1 MSDPAISVLIP
12 AYNHA
17 AFLREAIDSV
27 LAQRFGDFELIIIDD
42 ASTDASRDVIE
53 SHADARI
60 RASRHTENQGA
71 HATLNEALSLAR
83 GRYLSILNS
92 DDRYR
97 PDRLQRLFDACEAHG
112 HGLVASRVRLID
124 ATSEPVSGENDWLT
138 HYRKLLAI
146 HARRNE
152 LLTTLCAG
160 NVLVTTSNFFFRRE
174 LNDAIGGFA
183 DWRYVHDYDF
193 ALKAA
198 CHAGGAALLNET
210 LLDYRLHDANTIGQ
224 APLDAINETVELLEQ
239 HTPDILAHARSS
251 RAIPLLAGQ
260 FREQMGWLEGVYR
273 HRLYLKDR
281 SLMEKDHDIAA
292 LQAEA
297 ASARDDARAAR
308 NSHSYR
314 LGFALLRPVRW
325 LSGPCQRL
333 GSARRGARIASLA
346 ALRPLVEQQRDALA
360 AVSFDIF
367 DTLLARH
374 VEPPEAVQRA
384 VARTLAEA
392 LHASDASRRPL
403 DAEQLHRLR
412 EQAESRLRAAAR
424 RDGGDGECHF
434 DELARHWAEAIAS
447 ATGRDAASI
456 ARLIHATEMDIEKRA
471 LYVKPGARALLEWL
485 RDQPLAVIATSD
497 MYLGKRQLTE
507 LLEAKGLRELLDE
520 VHVSS
525 ETGLCKHSGKLF
537 ERLLREH
544 GWRPDQLLHVGDNAH
559 SDHLAPRRAGVRGV
573 WLREPAERRRR
584 NRQRAA
590 WTMRERGAIWP
601 GNWFFDAL
609 DDYPP
614 PSDAPRDHRFFFDY
628 GRWRLGPVFCTF
640 MAGLVE
646 RLREQRPARVFF
658 VARDGY
664 LFHQLYRR
672 RPDHDSLPPAAY
684 LYASRRAI
692 AAAAIADGM
701 RPEQASVALLNP
713 KQQGLLSILKTFALE
728 PDDYRDAARKHGF
741 EALAAPLASSDDPR
755 LRTFLADADVDARLR
770 AAGQRAR
777 ALLEG
782 YLEQIGFFDGEA
794 VALVDIGWNGTIQR
808 FLRDAFG
815 ARDDFPRL
823 LGYYFTFVGEI
834 HETKGEDYIEGL
846 LHDASHDPKAW
857 KVAGEFEELFEQG
870 ARALEATTLG
880 YTEKNG
886 RIEPLLK
893 SDSDIDRKQE
903 LASNPKI
910 AALHRGVLS
919 LQVDFLDAQTLTGL
933 GFDDLKPYARALIE
947 RLVIYPT
954 RDEIKQI
961 TRLAHSEDFGH
972 DHTLELLAHPLRL
985 RDLPRPRTVIARLAA
1000 APWQSALFVALP
1012 TRLWAFAFRW
1022 LKLRRLSR
1030 IGDAE

>member
-1 MSDPAISVLIP
+1 MSDPAVSVLIP

-27 LAQRFGDFELIIIDD
+27 LAQRFADFELIVIDD
-42 ASTDASRDVIE
+42 ASSDASWEIIE
-53 SHADARI
+53 SYADARLH
-60 RASRHTENQGA
+60 ASRHAENQGA

-92 DDRYR
+92 DDRYH

-112 HGLVASRVRLID
+112 HGLIGSRVRLID
-124 ATSEPVSGENDWLT
+124 AASEPVSAENDWLR

-146 HARRNE
+146 HAQQNE
-152 LLTTLCAG
+152 LLAALCAG
-160 NVLVTTSNFFFRRE
+160 NVLITTSNFFFRRE
-174 LNDAIGGFA
+174 LYDAIGGFA

-198 CHAGGAALLNET
+198 RHPDGAALLDDT
-210 LLDYRLHDANTIGQ
+210 LLDYRLHDTNTIDE
-224 APLDAINETVELLEQ
+224 APVDAINETVELLDR
-239 HTPDILAHARSS
+239 HTPAIVAQARSP
-251 RAIPLLAGQ
+251 RALPLLTGQ

-273 HRLYLKDR
+273 HRLYLKDQTLAEDQR
-281 SLMEKDHDIAA
+281 RVTA
-292 LQAEA
+292 LQDALAE
-297 ASARDDARAAR
+297 ARDDALAAR

-325 LSGPCQRL
+325 LSGLRQRL
-333 GSARRGARIASLA
+333 DAARHGTRIASLA
-346 ALRPLVEQQRDALA
+346 ALRPLIEQQRDALE

-374 VEPPEAVQRA
+374 VEPPEAVQLA
-384 VARTLAEA
+384 VARTLTETLNADGAAPGLSAER
-392 LHASDASRRPL
+392 L
-403 DAEQLHRLR
+403 QRLR
-412 EQAESRLRAAAR
+412 EQAESRLRATAR
-424 RDGGDGECHF
+424 RGGGDGECHF
-434 DELARHWAEAIAS
+434 DMLARHWAEAIAS
-447 ATGRDAASI
+447 QLGRDTAPI
-456 ARLIHATEMDIEKRA
+456 ERLIHATEMATEQRA
-471 LYVKPGARALLEWL
+471 LYVKPGAKTLLEWL
-485 RDQPLAVIATSD
+485 RDQPLTVIATSD
-497 MYLGKRQLTE
+497 MYLGKRHLIE
-507 LLEAKGLRELLDE
+507 LLEAKGLFELLDE

-537 ERLLREH
+537 HHLLREH
-544 GWRPDQLLHVGDNAH
+544 GWRAEQLLHVGDNAH

-573 WLREPAERRRR
+573 WLRESAELRRRA
-584 NRQRAA
+584 RQRAA

-601 GNWFFDAL
+601 GNWFFDCL

-614 PSDAPRDHRFFFDY
+614 PADAAREQRFFFDY

-646 RLREQRPARVFF
+646 RLQRENPARIFF

-664 LFHQLYRR
+664 LFHQLYRQ
-672 RPDHDSLPPAAY
+672 RPDHDRLPPSAY

-701 RPEQASVALLNP
+701 TPEQAGVALLNP
-713 KQQGLLSILKTFALE
+713 KQQGLLSILKTFALA
-728 PDDYRDAARKHGF
+728 PDDYRDTARRHGF
-741 EALAAPLASSDDPR
+741 DDLAAPLASSDDPR
-755 LRTFLADADVDARLR
+755 LQTFLADPDVGARMR

-782 YLEQIGFFDGEA
+782 YLEQIGFFGGDS

-815 ARDDFPRL
+815 AREDFPRL
-823 LGYYFTFVGEI
+823 LGYYFAFVGEI
-834 HETKGEDYIEGL
+834 HDKNGRDHIEGL
-846 LHDASHDPKAW
+846 LHDADRDPKTW

-903 LASNPKI
+903 LASNPMI

-919 LQVDFLDAQTLTGL
+919 LQPDYLDTQALTGL

-954 RDEIKQI
+954 RDEVEHI

-972 DHTLELLAHPLRL
+972 DHTLELLDAPLRW
-985 RDLPRPRTVIARLAA
+985 RDLPRPRAVIARLTA

-1022 LKLRRLSR
+1022 LKLRRQAR
-1030 IGDAE
+1030 AEETP